1 MSRRRRARS
10 TTADIE
16 ARVVRLREQVRQDAH
31 DRPGVYWMESPTG
44 EIVYVGKSKQLR
56 TRLLGYF
63 RAEFPK
69 DKSARIIREAS
80 TLHWEYLPSE
90 FSALLEE
97 LRRIKLWRPRY
108 NVMMKRDARHY
119 AFVRIAPGPAP
130 RFQVMRGAGADERSV
145 YYGPFNGARQLEE
158 ALRELNDALSLRDC
172 RLDQP
177 MHFADQ
183 HELPVVPSRTPGCIR
198 YEIGRCLGPCVAA
211 TTERAYLDRFALA
224 RDFLEGRHELPIS
237 TLRESMEAL
246 SAELAFERAGHLR
259 DKIVR
264 LESLRDQFARLRFAV
279 EQLSFVYEIP
289 GLDDQDRVYIIRRG
303 RIRAELPAPRTP
315 EERQALDATV
325 AEIFSPPERAT
336 ATVPAHEI
344 DELLLIA
351 SWFRKF
357 PHEHARTRVPTSSAV
372 V

>member
-1 MSRRRRARS
+1 MSRRRRAKS

-16 ARVVRLREQVRQDAH
+16 ARVVRLREQVRADAH

-69 DKSARIIREAS
+69 DKSSRIIREAS

-90 FSALLEE
+90 FAALLEE

-119 AFVRIAPGPAP
+119 AFVRIAPGAAP
-130 RFQVMRGAGADERSV
+130 KFQVMRGAGADERSV
-145 YYGPFNGARQLEE
+145 YYGPFHGAQQLED

-172 RLDQP
+172 RIDQP

-183 HELPVVPSRTPGCIR
+183 TELPVVPVRTPGCIR

-211 TTERAYLDRFALA
+211 TTAAAYNDRFALA
-224 RDFLEGRHELPIS
+224 RDFLEGRHETPIIA
-237 TLRESMEAL
+237 LRGTMEAL
-246 SAELAFERAGHLR
+246 SESVEFERAAHVR
-259 DKIVR
+259 DKITR
-264 LESLRDQFARLRFAV
+264 LESLRDQFAKLRFAV

-315 EERQALDATV
+315 AERAALEAKV
-325 AEIFSPPERAT
+325 AEVFSPPERTT
-336 ATVPAHEI
+336 ATVPSHEI

-357 PHEHARTRVPTSSAV
+357 PHEHQRTRAPSSV
-372 V
+372 VAA